1 MPGEKHAVL
10 SASSSHRWLNCNP
23 SARLELEFGDNESEA
38 AAEGTAA
45 HALAEHK
52 LRRALKM
59 RSKRPVSR
67 FDSDEMEALT
77 DSYVEFVLESLE
89 MVRHRCSDP
98 VVLIE
103 QRLDF
108 SCYVPDGYG
117 TGDCVII
124 GDGALHIIDLK
135 YGQGIL
141 VEAENN
147 PQMKL
152 YALGALTIF
161 DALYDIAEVSMTI
174 YQPRREN
181 VSTWTIPVDVL
192 RDWAENE
199 LRPKA
204 VRANNGEGE
213 FLPGEWCRFCKAAVK
228 CRARADAMLKLA
240 SREFAR
246 PPLISDSEIEE
257 ILGVLDELT
266 KWAEDI
272 RAYALD
278 AALNHGKQWDG
289 YKLVAG
295 RSTRKFTDEAAVAE
309 AAIAAGY
316 RDVYRKS
323 LITLTEMERLMGK
336 AKFSEILGSLVAKP
350 QGKPVLVPI
359 TDKRPAIDTTNA
371 KDEFQEEYENGK

>member
-23 SARLELEFGDNESEA
+23 SACLELEFGDSESEA

-52 LRRALKM
+52 LRRAFKM

-67 FDSDEMEALT
+67 FDSDEMEAHT
-77 DSYVEFVLESLE
+77 DGYVEFVLESLE
-89 MVRHRCSDP
+89 QVRLRCSDP

-108 SCYVPDGYG
+108 SCYVPDGFG

-135 YGQGIL
+135 YGQGLL
-141 VEAENN
+141 VEAEEN

-152 YALGALTIF
+152 YALGALAIF
-161 DALYDIAEVSMTI
+161 DALYDISKVSMTI

-181 VSTWTIPVDVL
+181 VSTWTIPVDAL

-228 CRARADAMLKLA
+228 CRARADAMLTLA
-240 SREFAR
+240 SRDFAR

-257 ILGVLDELT
+257 ILSVLDELA

-278 AALNHGKQWDG
+278 AALNHGKQWNG

-295 RSTRKFTDEAAVAE
+295 RSTRKFSDEAAVAK

-336 AKFSEILGSLVAKP
+336 AKFSEVLGGLVAKP
-350 QGKPVLVPI
+350 QGKPVLVSA

-371 KDEFQEEYENGK
+371 KDEFQEEH